1 MANEMINVTKTSK
14 GFLSN
19 IGFGKS
25 KDSIVLQ
32 ISEDGLTYNSTLGNI
47 GFIDKNDIV
56 LIELGKAQNSDVIKI
71 GISNKFNL
79 NSKLNTFRKKLS
91 ELYKKETGAEI
102 LIFPQDT
109 DLSLN
114 ELYELMKKK
123 MNK

>member
-1 MANEMINVTKTSK
+1 M
-14 GFLSN
+14 
-19 IGFGKS
+19 
-25 KDSIVLQ
+25 
-32 ISEDGLTYNSTLGNI
+32 
-47 GFIDKNDIV
+47 

>member
-1 MANEMINVTKTSK
+1 MTNEIINITKTSK

-19 IGFGKS
+19 IGFGKN
-25 KDSIVLQ
+25 KESIVLQ
-32 ISEDGLTYNSTLGNI
+32 ISEDGLKYNSTLGNI